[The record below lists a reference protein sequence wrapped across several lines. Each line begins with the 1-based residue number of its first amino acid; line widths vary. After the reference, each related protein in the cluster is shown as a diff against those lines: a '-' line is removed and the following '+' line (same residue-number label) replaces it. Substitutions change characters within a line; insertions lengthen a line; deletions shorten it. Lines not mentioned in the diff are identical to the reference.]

1 MIMFDYKGEGGVKNL
16 GKSDYVICKRS
27 LNNETIKVTSASG
40 IYMIKYHNSSYLL
53 LFGKI

>member
-1 MIMFDYKGEGGVKNL
+1 MLDYKGEGGVKNL

>member
-1 MIMFDYKGEGGVKNL
+1 MLDYKGGGVKNL

-53 LFGKI
+53 LFGEI